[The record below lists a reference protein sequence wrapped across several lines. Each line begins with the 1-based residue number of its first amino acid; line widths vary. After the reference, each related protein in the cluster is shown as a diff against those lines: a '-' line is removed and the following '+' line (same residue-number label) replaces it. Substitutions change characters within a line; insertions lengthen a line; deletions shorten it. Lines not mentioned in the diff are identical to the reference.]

1 MGEMGIGQM
10 FEEFKTV
17 YMPAR
22 NYALRTRKE
31 YSHDLQEL
39 VDFLSDVSIQKIGEL
54 SLSHLERYLAFLDE
68 KGFAGATRKRKV
80 VAIHTFFNFL
90 HREGY
95 ISNDISKRLI
105 TPFAEQTIPR
115 VLTQAE
121 YNRLLAVC
129 SHHSRDF
136 AIITLLLQTGI
147 RLSELVRLKIQEI
160 ELPVETENNRGVGQL
175 MVIGGNGRKDRTLP
189 TNSKACEALRSY
201 LNVRP
206 DATIGNVFLNRSGKV
221 FSGRGVEKMLYKYLA
236 KAGIFGASV
245 HTLRHTFA
253 THHAAK
259 GTSIKTIQKVMGHK
273 DTRTTEIYFSL
284 ASQMQHREVQENA
297 L

>member
-1 MGEMGIGQM
+1 MGEMGISQA

-22 NYALRTRKE
+22 NYAPRTRKE

-39 VDFLSDVSIQKIGEL
+39 VDFLADANIRIVGEL
-54 SLSHLERYLAFLDE
+54 RLSHLERYLARLDE
-68 KGFAGATRKRKV
+68 KDLAGATRKRKV

-90 HREGY
+90 YREGY
-95 ISNDISKRLI
+95 ISNDISKRMI
-105 TPFAEQTIPR
+105 TPFAEQTMPR

-129 SHHSRDF
+129 GDNPRDF

-147 RLSELVRLKIQEI
+147 RLSEVVRLKIQDF
-160 ELPVETENNRGVGQL
+160 ELPNESGNIGQL
-175 MVIGGNGRKDRTLP
+175 KVVGGGRKDRVLP
-189 TNSKACEALRSY
+189 LNSKACEAIRSY
-201 LNVRP
+201 LHVRENVN
-206 DATIGNVFLNRSGKV
+206 ISNVFLNRRGKV
-221 FSGRGVEKMLYKYLA
+221 LGGRGVEKMSYKYLA
-236 KAGIFGASV
+236 KARIIGASV

-259 GTSIKTIQKVMGHK
+259 GTSLKTIQKVMGHK
-273 DTRTTEIYFSL
+273 DIRTTEIYLSL
-284 ASQMQHREVQENA
+284 AWQMQSCEIQKNT